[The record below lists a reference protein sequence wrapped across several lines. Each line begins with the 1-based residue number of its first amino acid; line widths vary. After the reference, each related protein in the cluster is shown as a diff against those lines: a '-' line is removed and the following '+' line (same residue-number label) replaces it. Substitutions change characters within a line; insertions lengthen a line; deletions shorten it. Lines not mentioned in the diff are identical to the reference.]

1 MWPELT
7 TLLSAEQLDKL
18 AKNFQPELNAFITH
32 EQLGSD
38 FGLSFKSVYLP
49 LAKWI
54 ADKHTS
60 TPVIIGLNGA
70 QGSGKSTTSRLLASM
85 LMHLFGKRVLH
96 LSIDDLYY
104 SKAQRSELAQ
114 QIHPLLKTRGVPG
127 THNVELGVELFESIK
142 SGMNSILTV
151 PVFDKA
157 TDDLLD
163 EVDWQRLD
171 NSVDIVLFEGWCV
184 GAVAQEPEALDTPLN
199 SLEALSDSDMRWRKY
214 VNRQLAQRYQRL
226 FSYIDYLIMLKVPD
240 MESVLE
246 WRTLQETKLQ
256 QNLSDTAQ
264 TMSADEIKHFIQ
276 HFERIT
282 RHSLTEMPGRADV
295 VLEINSSHQ
304 ISAVNVRLSAGG
316 A

>member
-1 MWPELT
+1 MWPELAN
-7 TLLSAEQLDKL
+7 LLSQKELDELDKKFHSRL
-18 AKNFQPELNAFITH
+18 SVFINEEKLN
-32 EQLGSD
+32 SD
-38 FGLSFKSVYLP
+38 FYLSSRSVYLP

-54 ADKHTS
+54 ANKHTS

-114 QIHPLLKTRGVPG
+114 QVHPLLKTRGVPG
-127 THNVELGVELFESIK
+127 THNVELGIELFKSIK

-163 EVDWQRLD
+163 EANWQRLD

-214 VNRQLAQRYQRL
+214 VNQQLAQRYQGL

-256 QNLSDTAQ
+256 QCLADSAQ
-264 TMSADEIKHFIQ
+264 TMSKGEIKRFIQ
-276 HFERIT
+276 YFERIT

-295 VLEINSSHQ
+295 ALEINSSHQ
-304 ISAVNVRLSAGG
+304 ISAVNIRSLAGG
-316 A
+316 V